1 MTLDLMTVGHD
12 SPHGVQLEPRA
23 CTHCGSLSASYPSF
37 GFRCCIERDGMSL
50 LRFFTR
56 VTCDIIFRTWFLS
69 PIILFFA
76 GYGGRHTQGHYT
88 LAWAL
93 SLCSQ
98 SGTLQSCLP
107 FMALLD
113 DTGEGQKL
121 AAHSIRSPSSF
132 STGKMKDDKAKVRT

>member
-69 PIILFFA
+69 PIVLFFRGVWWKA
-76 GYGGRHTQGHYT
+76 HPG
-88 LAWAL
+88 AL
-93 SLCSQ
+93 YPGVGLISL
-98 SGTLQSCLP
+98 L
-107 FMALLD
+107 
-113 DTGEGQKL
+113 
-121 AAHSIRSPSSF
+121 SIRHPPVLLALY
-132 STGKMKDDKAKVRT
+132 GVVR